1 VNYKFFK
8 HNLKSFVLLKNYIFL
23 FAMKS
28 IKLITVFIL
37 ITLNYLN
44 VKAQQIE
51 IGLLLGTSHY
61 IGDLSDEKLKLG
73 NTYFAASLFGRYN
86 FSNKVAIKGMA
97 AYGRVSGD
105 DKQSNF
111 IASNARNLNFY
122 TDIYEFSVHF
132 EYNLLKNDLRNLSSR
147 PFIPYIFGGIGVFK
161 FNPKTELAGT
171 TYELQ
176 ALKTEGQGSTV
187 YNDLKQYNLTELAFP
202 FGIGFRT
209 RISDV
214 FYVGFETG
222 LRFTTTNYLD
232 DVGGK
237 YGDNNIVKANS
248 GIVGALLA
256 DRSREVNG
264 TGLPT
269 FREGDLRSDKKRFQ
283 NDIYIISGVTLTYII
298 RSKGQACPTFFN

>member
-1 VNYKFFK
+1 
-8 HNLKSFVLLKNYIFL
+8 
-23 FAMKS
+23 M
-28 IKLITVFIL
+28 KLIKPLAVFIL

-51 IGLLLGTSHY
+51 IGMLLGTSHY
-61 IGDLSDEKLKLG
+61 IGDLSDEKLNFS

-86 FSNKVAIKGMA
+86 FSNKIAIKGMA

-105 DKQSNF
+105 DKQSNLV
-111 IASNARNLNFY
+111 ASKIRNLNFY
-122 TDIYEFSVHF
+122 TDIYEFSLHF
-132 EYNLLKNDLRNLSSR
+132 EYNLLKNDLRNLHSR
-147 PFIPYIFGGIGVFK
+147 PFIPYVFGGIGVFK

-176 ALKTEGQGSTV
+176 PLKTEGQGSTV
-187 YNDLKQYNLTELAFP
+187 YNDLKQYNLTEIAFP

-209 RISDV
+209 RISDA

-222 LRFTTTNYLD
+222 VRFTTTNYLD

-237 YGDNNIVKANS
+237 YGDNNVVKANS
-248 GIVGALLA
+248 GAVAAVLA
-256 DRSREVNG
+256 DRSWEVNG
-264 TGLPT
+264 QAVGVGS
-269 FREGDLRSDKKRFQ
+269 FKEGDLRSDKKTFQ
-283 NDIYIISGVTLTYII
+283 NDLYIISGITLTYII

>member
-1 VNYKFFK
+1 
-8 HNLKSFVLLKNYIFL
+8 
-23 FAMKS
+23 M
-28 IKLITVFIL
+28 KLIKPLAVFIL

-51 IGLLLGTSHY
+51 IGMLLGTSHY
-61 IGDLSDEKLKLG
+61 IGDLSDEKLNFS

-105 DKQSNF
+105 DKQSNLLTSKF
-111 IASNARNLNFY
+111 RNLNFY
-122 TDIYEFSVHF
+122 TDIYEFSLHF
-132 EYNLLKNDLRNLSSR
+132 EYNLLKNDLRNLHSR

-176 ALKTEGQGSTV
+176 PLKTEGQGSTV
-187 YNDLKQYNLTELAFP
+187 YNDLKQYNLTEIALP

-209 RISDV
+209 RISDA

-222 LRFTTTNYLD
+222 VRFTTTNYLD

-237 YGDNNIVKANS
+237 YGDNNVVRANS
-248 GIVGALLA
+248 GAVAAALA
-256 DRSREVNG
+256 DRSWEVNG
-264 TGLPT
+264 TANPS
-269 FREGDLRSDKKRFQ
+269 FSEGDLRSDKKTFQ
-283 NDIYIISGVTLTYII
+283 NDLYIISGITLTYII